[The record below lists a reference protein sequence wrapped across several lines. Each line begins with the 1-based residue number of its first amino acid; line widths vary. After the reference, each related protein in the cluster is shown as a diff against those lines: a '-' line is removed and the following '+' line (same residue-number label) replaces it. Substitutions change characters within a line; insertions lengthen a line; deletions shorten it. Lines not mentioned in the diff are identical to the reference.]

1 MNNCI
6 IGTYAGTPVVSLGI
20 MKIPYDKKEIIQKAS
35 YYLAGIQ
42 YEKCNGCLFY
52 SGEYYLEP
60 FTEELSNL
68 DVHNF
73 MMQDKRLDEET
84 VRNMYKYIYVKI
96 ILSE

>member
-1 MNNCI
+1 MTNGVV
-6 IGTYAGTPVVSLGI
+6 GTYTGIPVVSFGI
-20 MKIPYDKKEIIQKAS
+20 MKMPYDEKEIIQKAS
-35 YYLAGIQ
+35 YHLAGIQ

-73 MMQDKRLDEET
+73 IIQDKRLDEET
-84 VRNMYKYIYVKI
+84 VRNMYKYVYVKI
-96 ILSE
+96 ILNK